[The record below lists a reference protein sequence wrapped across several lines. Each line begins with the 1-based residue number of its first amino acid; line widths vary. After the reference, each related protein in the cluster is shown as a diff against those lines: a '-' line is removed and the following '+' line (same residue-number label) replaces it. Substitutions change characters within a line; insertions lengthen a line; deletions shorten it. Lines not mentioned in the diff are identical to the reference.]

1 MKSLRIISNVILTY
15 VIVVCPT
22 SCRTHSIVC
31 QDIKEKEEITASIR
45 NCANKKDVEEVRS
58 YLYHSF
64 SWKNVDNPEL
74 DYYGSISIR
83 FTLTP
88 EYGIE
93 YIDIGPNNLNQSIR
107 KEIIRCIRN
116 FDFRKIMS
124 TENAKD
130 KIYFV
135 FPFSLRILQ
144 RY

>member
-1 MKSLRIISNVILTY
+1 MKSLRIISNVILAY

-31 QDIKEKEEITASIR
+31 QDVKEKEEITASIR
-45 NCANKKDVEEVRS
+45 NCANKKEVEEVRD

-83 FTLTP
+83 FALTP

-93 YIDIGPNNLNQSIR
+93 GINIGPQNLNQSIR

-116 FDFRKIMS
+116 FDFRKIVRLK
-124 TENAKD
+124 NAKD

-135 FPFSLRILQ
+135 FPFRFRIPSES
-144 RY
+144 

>member
-31 QDIKEKEEITASIR
+31 QDVKEKEEITASIR
-45 NCANKKDVEEVRS
+45 NYANKKDVEEVRN

-64 SWKNVDNPEL
+64 SWKNIDNPEL

-83 FTLTP
+83 FALTP

-93 YIDIGPNNLNQSIR
+93 SINIGPQNLNQSIR

-116 FDFRKIMS
+116 FDFRKIVCPK
-124 TENAKD
+124 NAKD

-135 FPFSLRILQ
+135 FPFSFRIPSES
-144 RY
+144 